1 MHAQRVGRADT
12 RESVGGVRSARGRRA
27 GLDTLL
33 LFSSRLRLTC
43 ENRRSLNAGE
53 RGGKNGS
60 SKKAHGIG

>member
-1 MHAQRVGRADT
+1 MHTQAAGRADT
-12 RESVGGVRSARGRRA
+12 REGVGGVRSACGRRA

-60 SKKAHGIG
+60 SQKTHGIG